1 MVRKIVWQKDSKTNN
16 LVKTLVEID
25 PDDKEY
31 LENLGDKGRYT
42 SYTSWGKNSTNN
54 YYTNYNSNNKN
65 NNNENVEIKKDST
78 TYSKESV
85 KYIVEVYED
94 YIKQISSEVAN
105 QCKDLNINFE
115 KNFAPIFSKEIT
127 F

>member
-1 MVRKIVWQKDSKTNN
+1 MVKGG
-16 LVKTLVEID
+16 L
-25 PDDKEY
+25 Y
-31 LENLGDKGRYT
+31 LIYKLGQ
-42 SYTSWGKNSTNN
+42 NSTNN
-54 YYTNYNSNNKN
+54 YHTNYNSNNK

-78 TYSKESV
+78 TYSEESV

-105 QCKDLNINFE
+105 QCKDLNIDFE